1 MIIPK
6 AGTGHRRKQVKFAGR
21 ENRCMKRILLFS
33 FLIIIITQ
41 TAVLSPGCANI
52 VPPLGGP
59 RDSLPPRL
67 VKASP
72 ADSTRN
78 FTGSKIV
85 FTFDEFVDLQNVQE
99 NLTVSPLPRNN
110 PTIDFRLNTVT
121 VKLKDSLE
129 SNTTY
134 SLNFGDAIRDYN
146 EGNILKK
153 FTYTFSTGHYID
165 SLELRG
171 KVILAETGKTD
182 STLIVILH
190 NSPNDSAVVK
200 ERPRYITRVESNGT
214 FVFKN
219 LPPKT
224 FYIYALKDEGNTL
237 RYFNDRQLFAFADKP
252 VVLSGNT
259 DPVTLYAY
267 AVKQAVPVTLSL
279 PPNPGN
285 KNKGNNPEKRLRYQ
299 TNLVNN
305 QQDLFSDF
313 ILSFDQ
319 PIRSFD
325 SARIRLYKDSV
336 FMDAGPYSFKKDS
349 SNKKIHLVYNWKE
362 NTSYHIILGKDFAE
376 DSSGKRLL
384 KTDTL
389 NFTTKKLGD
398 YGTLKIKFRNLD
410 MAKNPILLFVQ
421 NNSII
426 NSFPLHSADFSQSSF
441 PPGEYEL
448 RILYDE
454 NRNGTWTPGDFF
466 GKHRQPE
473 IVKPV
478 ERRITVKPAWQNEFE
493 IAL

>member
-1 MIIPK
+1 
-6 AGTGHRRKQVKFAGR
+6 
-21 ENRCMKRILLFS
+21 MKRIFLFS
-33 FLIIIITQ
+33 FLILLIPQIV
-41 TAVLSPGCANI
+41 VLSPGCASI

-72 ADSTRN
+72 GDSTRN
-78 FTGSKIV
+78 FSGNKIV
-85 FTFDEFVDLQNVQE
+85 FSFDEFVDLQNVQQF
-99 NLTVSPLPRNN
+99 LTVSPLPRNN
-110 PTIDFRLNTVT
+110 PTVDFRLNTVT

-134 SLNFGDAIRDYN
+134 SLDFGDAIRDYN

-153 FTYTFSTGHYID
+153 FTYTFSTGRYID
-165 SLELRG
+165 SLELTG

-182 STLIVILH
+182 STLIVMLH
-190 NSPNDSAVVK
+190 SSPDDSAVVK
-200 ERPRYITRVESNGT
+200 ERPRYITRVEPNGT
-214 FVFKN
+214 FVFRN

-237 RYFNDRQLFAFADKP
+237 RYFNDKQLFAFGGKP
-252 VVLSGNT
+252 VIVSGKT

-267 AVKQAVPVTLSL
+267 AVKQATPAAGPLLTGLS
-279 PPNPGN
+279 PR
-285 KNKGNNPEKRLRYQ
+285 NKGGSSADKRLRYQ

-313 ILSFDQ
+313 VISFDQ
-319 PIRSFD
+319 PLRSFD
-325 SARIRLYKDSV
+325 SARIRLYKDSLFIPV
-336 FMDAGPYSFKKDS
+336 TPYSFKKDS
-349 SNKKIHLVYNWKE
+349 TNRQVRLLHAWQE
-362 NTSYHIILGKDFAE
+362 NTSYRIILDKDFAE
-376 DSSGKRLL
+376 DSTGKKLL

-389 NFTTKKLGD
+389 SFTTKKLGD
-398 YGTLKIKFRNLD
+398 YGALKIKFRNLD
-410 MAKNPILLFVQ
+410 MSKNPILLFVQ
-421 NNSII
+421 NNTITG
-426 NSFPLHSADFSQSSF
+426 SFPLNSADFSKVSF
-441 PPGEYEL
+441 FPGEYEL

-454 NRNGTWTPGDFF
+454 DKNGAWTPGDFF
-466 GKHRQPE
+466 RKHRQPE